1 MTSYPDQLRQD
12 IESTRGELR
21 SDVATLTDKVSP
33 QRIVRRRV
41 NRVRGAWHS
50 LRDKVMGTAYEV
62 GEAGRSTASSA
73 AHQASSAAHQASS
86 AAHRVSSTA
95 SAVGDMASSAR
106 QMPRE
111 RVQGSPLAAGLIAFG
126 VGVLAS
132 SFVPS
137 SQREQ
142 RAAGRVM
149 DEAAERTG
157 AFKQQV
163 TESAQHVAKDM
174 GRPARQAV
182 MESGKSAAHGA
193 SAVMDQTQSAAHE
206 VREQARE
213 AKENVKRH

>member
-21 SDVATLTDKVSP
+21 SDVATLTDKASP

-73 AHQASSAAHQASS
+73 AHQASSTASS